1 MPTLRER
8 LREDTRQFIRLSTRA
23 FREKWDLEH
32 KFNLVA
38 MRLMAEPLGLCLLRQ
53 EIEYPILQIV
63 RWHDDV
69 LVNVHLDQREEVYT
83 YRLPTAY
90 SQMVS
95 VDDIFKINTNQ
106 MRYALVRVVHEC
118 GWYRLNFDRKIFT
131 WDLELRRI

>member
-1 MPTLRER
+1 
-8 LREDTRQFIRLSTRA
+8 
-23 FREKWDLEH
+23 
-32 KFNLVA
+32 
-38 MRLMAEPLGLCLLRQ
+38 MRLTAEPLGVCLLR
-53 EIEYPILQIV
+53 EDVDYPIPQIV
-63 RWHDDV
+63 RWLDDV
-69 LVNVHLDQREEVYT
+69 LINVSLDHRDELYT